1 MAKKSQIDI
10 LPPNP
15 FLFGTSVAA
24 VVTVV
29 TVTSSVVRPAD
40 TQEPES
46 QCWAGPHTVPCSA
59 AALGDLGWTRRYV
72 DK

>member
-1 MAKKSQIDI
+1 MAKKSQMDI

-15 FLFGTSVAA
+15 FLFGASVVVT

-29 TVTSSVVRPAD
+29 TVTASTA

-59 AALGDLGWTRRYV
+59 AALGDLRWTHV
-72 DK
+72 NM

>member
-24 VVTVV
+24 VVRVTVV
-29 TVTSSVVRPAD
+29 TVTCSVVRAAD

-59 AALGDLGWTRRYV
+59 AALGDLGWTRR
-72 DK
+72 